1 VADGLACLAFPK
13 AQWAKIRWMIP
24 IERLNAQIK
33 RRPEIVGIF
42 LDEAT
47 ITRASAQSCSNR
59 FMNGLSTV
67 PDKCRWKGSRTG
79 AFNSSSTCQ

>member
-1 VADGLACLAFPK
+1 VADGLAFRK
-13 AQWAKIRWMIP
+13 AQWAKISWMIP
-24 IERLNAQIK
+24 IERLNAQIQ
-33 RRPEIVGIF
+33 RRTEIVGIF